1 MTTKALLIVFAVV
14 FGMTAMSLFQSHANQ
29 GVGEAATS
37 KGTITAEGSATVTG
51 KPDSAR
57 VYFEVVTTA
66 KTVAAAREE
75 NARIVGKVQSALLAL
90 KLPDLK
96 SRTRESRLS
105 IHYAERDQSR
115 IEGYEVRQAF
125 SVLIKEADPEKL
137 GVTAARIL
145 DVGLENGVNRGGE
158 VEFFK
163 ADDSEMKRT
172 AMTKAVEDAIANA
185 LAYAA
190 GANLKTIGVAEI
202 TEQNWRSPFGG
213 LSNGLGIQGGAG
225 GGVGGGAP
233 VPTFVAGDWAV
244 SCQVR
249 VVLRY

>member
-29 GVGEAATS
+29 GAGEAAATS

-57 VYFEVVTTA
+57 VYFEVITRA

-75 NARIVGKVQSALLAL
+75 NARVVGKVQSALQAL
-90 KLPDLK
+90 KLPDFK
-96 SRTRESRLS
+96 SRTRESNLS
-105 IHYAERDQSR
+105 IKYADRDETR
-115 IEGYEVRQAF
+115 IESYEIRQTF

-145 DVGLENGVNRGGE
+145 DVGLENGVNSGGR

-163 ADDSEMKRT
+163 ADDTEMKRA
-172 AMTKAVEDAIANA
+172 AMTKAVEEAVANA
-185 LAYAA
+185 RAYAA
-190 GANLKTIGVAEI
+190 GANLKPLGVAEI
-202 TEQNWRSPFGG
+202 TEQNWGSPFGG
-213 LSNGLGIQGGAG
+213 LSNGLGFQGGSG
-225 GGVGGGAP
+225 RGVGGL
-233 VPTFVAGDWAV
+233 PTFVAGDWAV

-249 VVLRY
+249 VVLKY